1 MPPLKSLPIA
11 GQQQRLWRSLD
22 EHAAPPA
29 ASREL
34 GPEPPAD
41 DATSRRSVLQL
52 LGASAALATLGGCLK
67 QPDEKILPY
76 TKQPPEV
83 TPGNP
88 LHYATASVIDGR
100 ATGLLVT
107 ASEGRPTKIEG
118 NPEHPSSR
126 GALGPLEQAELLRL
140 YDPQRLKVVQHKS
153 QPRALRDFLQETV
166 YNARGLR
173 GRQGEGLRF
182 LMEPSSS
189 PLIGYLRQRLLETYP
204 RAKFSAW
211 SAIPLQQ
218 IYDGA
223 QLAFGA
229 AYETRLDLSRASVL
243 LSLDSDLLAALP
255 GTLPAMADW
264 AAKRDPG
271 KGELGRLYA
280 VESNLTVTGMNAD
293 HRLRVKPSEIQR
305 FGLALLGRLAAQV
318 PALARYGALAQRFTL
333 PPESAKFADALA
345 KDLVKAGR
353 GALVSVGPR
362 QPPALH
368 AAAHAI
374 NTALGSACVALAR
387 PVLHDMD
394 AGPRA
399 LQQLAEE
406 VRGGKVDT
414 LVITAWNPVYG
425 APSDLNFG
433 KALSL
438 VPHSVYRSL
447 YMDETADRA
456 EWVVPSLHPLESWG
470 DARAHDGTV
479 TFMQPLISPLYGG
492 TTEVEV
498 LAAFLGE
505 GDRSAY
511 TQLRELWRSRQP
523 DDFELRW
530 EKWLGDGFI
539 EGTATKPESPAV
551 RHDQILAAAMQV
563 TPSDAA
569 PAGLQINIVPDYRVW
584 DGRFG
589 NVAWLQELP
598 DPVTKLTWENAALMS
613 PKTAQRL
620 GVSQGDQV
628 DLGLRG
634 PPAHAPVLIEPGHAE
649 DCVTV
654 SMGYGRRGEG
664 EALCRGLGFDTSDL
678 RHGDAPWFA
687 PGLTVAR
694 TGRKI
699 KIAQTQEHHSMEG
712 RLIAAWTTAAKLKE
726 TSEELA
732 EHRGPTLTAYKPQD
746 YPGHRWG
753 MAIDLS
759 RCTGCSS
766 CMIACISENNIPVV
780 GKEQVI
786 LSREMHWLRVDRYFV
801 GDETSNPGV
810 VLQPLMCVHCE
821 FAPCEYVCPVNATV
835 HSDEGLN
842 EMVYNR
848 CIGTRYCSNNCPY
861 KVRRFNFF
869 SYTSSY
875 TNVEKM
881 VFNPDVTVR
890 ARGVMEKCTYCVQR
904 IERARIR
911 TRVEGRTI
919 RDGEILTACQ
929 QACPTE
935 AIVFGDLNDSKSRV
949 RKLHEEERRYD
960 LLHELGT
967 RPRTAYLARVTN
979 PNPELA

>member
-1 MPPLKSLPIA
+1 MPSLKSLPIA
-11 GQQQRLWRSLD
+11 GQQKLWRSVD
-22 EHAAPPA
+22 EHATPPA
-29 ASREL
+29 PAREL
-34 GPEPPAD
+34 GPSTPPD
-41 DATSRRSVLQL
+41 DATSRRNVLQL

-76 TKQPPEV
+76 TKQPPEI

-88 LHYATASVIDGR
+88 LHYATASLIDGR

-107 ASEGRPTKIEG
+107 ANEGRPTKVEG

-126 GALGPLEQAELLRL
+126 GAVGHLEQAEVLRL
-140 YDPQRLKVVQHKS
+140 YDPQRLKVVQN
-153 QPRALRDFLQETV
+153 RAVARSWRDFLQAAV
-166 YNARGLR
+166 YQARGLR
-173 GRQGEGLRF
+173 LRQGEGLRF
-182 LMEPSSS
+182 LLEPNSS
-189 PLIGYLRQRLLETYP
+189 PLIGQLRQRLRDTFP
-204 RAKFSAW
+204 RARFSTW
-211 SAIPLQQ
+211 SAVPLQH
-218 IYDGA
+218 IHDGA

-229 AYETRLDLSRASVL
+229 AYETRLDLSQASVV

-255 GTLPAMADW
+255 GTLLAMAAW
-264 AAKRDPG
+264 AEKRDPSRG
-271 KGELGRLYA
+271 PMGRLYA
-280 VESNLTVTGMNAD
+280 VETNLTVTGMNAD
-293 HRLRVKPSEIQR
+293 HRLRLKPTELQR
-305 FGLALLGRLAAQV
+305 FGLALLGRLGALV
-318 PALARYGALAQRFTL
+318 PALSPYAILTQRFALA
-333 PPESAKFADALA
+333 PPAAKFADALA
-345 KDLVKAGR
+345 RDLVKAGR

-374 NTALGSACVALAR
+374 NTALGSACAKLAQ

-394 AGPRA
+394 AGPRT
-399 LQQLAEE
+399 LRQLTEE
-406 VRGGKVDT
+406 MRSGAVDT

-425 APSDLNFG
+425 APADLNFS

-438 VPHSVYRSL
+438 VPHSVYRTL
-447 YMDETADRA
+447 HYDETADRA
-456 EWVVPSLHPLESWG
+456 EWVIPSLHPLESWG

-479 TFMQPLISPLYGG
+479 TFQQPLISPLYGG
-492 TTEVEV
+492 ATEAEV

-511 TQLRELWRSRQP
+511 VQLRELWQSRQP
-523 DDFELRW
+523 DGFAMRW

-539 EGTATKPESPAV
+539 EGTATKAETRAV
-551 RHDQILAAAMQV
+551 RHDHILAAAVQV
-563 TPSDAA
+563 PPSD
-569 PAGLQINIVPDYRVW
+569 PATPGLQVNVVPDYRIW

-589 NVAWLQELP
+589 NVAWLQEFP
-598 DPVTKLTWENAALMS
+598 DPVNKLTWGNAAQIS
-613 PKTAQRL
+613 PETARKL
-620 GVSQGDQV
+620 GVAQNDGV

-634 PPAHAPVLIEPGHAE
+634 TPVHASVVIEPGHAD

-654 SMGYGRRGEG
+654 SMGYGRRGDG
-664 EALCRGLGFDTSDL
+664 EALCRGLGFDVSAL
-678 RHGDAPWFA
+678 RSSEAPWFG
-687 PGLTVAR
+687 PGLSVTR
-694 TGRKI
+694 MGRKAPV
-699 KIAQTQEHHSMEG
+699 AQTQEHHSMEG
-712 RLIAAWTTAAKLKE
+712 RLIAALTTLPKLKE

-732 EHRGPTLTAYKPQD
+732 EHRGPTLTAHRPHE
-746 YPGHRWG
+746 YPGYKWG

-766 CMIACISENNIPVV
+766 CMVACVSENNIPVV
-780 GKEQVI
+780 GREQVI
-786 LSREMHWLRVDRYFV
+786 KSREMHWLRVDRYFV
-801 GDETSNPGV
+801 GDDLGNPGV
-810 VLQPLMCVHCE
+810 VFQPLACVHCE

-869 SYTSSY
+869 SYTSHY
-875 TNVEKM
+875 GDIEKM

-911 TRVEGRTI
+911 TRLEERRI
-919 RDGEILTACQ
+919 RDGELRTACQ
-929 QACPTE
+929 QACPAE
-935 AIVFGDLNDSKSRV
+935 AIVFGDLNDPSSKV
-949 RKLHEEERRYD
+949 RKLHREERSYD

-967 RPRTAYLARVTN
+967 RPRTAYLARVMN
-979 PNPELA
+979 PNPELAS